1 MYKRHSMESVL
12 IELKHI
18 LFKLIS
24 LLIITPIFGYGI
36 LVSVESLIKAWKTNN
51 RVKKWF
57 AITTTLL
64 FLAIALGGL
73 K

>member
-1 MYKRHSMESVL
+1 MESIL
-12 IELKHI
+12 FELKHMF
-18 LFKLIS
+18 FKLIS
-24 LLIITPIFGYGI
+24 LLILMPILGYGI
-36 LVSVESLIKAWKTNN
+36 LVSVETLIKAWKTNN
-51 RVKKWF
+51 KVKKWF

>member
-1 MYKRHSMESVL
+1 MDSVF

-18 LFKLIS
+18 LFRLIS

-36 LVSVESLIKAWKTNN
+36 LISIESLIKAWKTDNKI
-51 RVKKWF
+51 KKWF